1 MVTEIKV
8 TMTIKEL
15 AEKVNLTPRTIRYY
29 EQIGLLNGIVRDQ
42 YNRRRYNEGDVYVL
56 ILVKRAKQLL
66 GLSLEEIKELLVH
79 LLEDPT
85 EKKVIHRSIEMLRK
99 QVKKVETK
107 QQELKAT
114 RSILIKE
121 IHRLESLLGVRG
133 ESGFTSNIPQQPHK
147 KEGLS

>member
-1 MVTEIKV
+1 MNVA
-8 TMTIKEL
+8 MTIKEL
-15 AEKVNLTPRTIRYY
+15 AERVNLTARTIRYY

-42 YNRRRYNEGDVYVL
+42 YNRRRYNEGDVYIL
-56 ILVKRAKQLL
+56 ILVQRAKQLL

-85 EKKVIHRSIEMLRK
+85 EKKVIRRSIEMLRT

-107 QQELKAT
+107 QQELRDT

-121 IHRLESLLGVRG
+121 IDRLESLLEKREG
-133 ESGFTSNIPQQPHK
+133 SGFTANVSQQP
-147 KEGLS
+147 

>member
-1 MVTEIKV
+1 MVTEVKFA
-8 TMTIKEL
+8 MTIKEL
-15 AEKVNLTPRTIRYY
+15 AERVNLTPRTIRYY

-42 YNRRRYNEGDVYVL
+42 YNRRRYNERDVYVL
-56 ILVKRAKQLL
+56 TLVQRAKHLL

-107 QQELKAT
+107 QQELRDT

-121 IHRLESLLGVRG
+121 IDRLESLLGERE
-133 ESGFTSNIPQQPHK
+133 ESGFTSNVSQQP
-147 KEGLS
+147 

>member
-1 MVTEIKV
+1 MNVA
-8 TMTIKEL
+8 MTIKEL
-15 AEKVNLTPRTIRYY
+15 AERVNLTARTIRYY

-42 YNRRRYNEGDVYVL
+42 YNRRRYNEGDVYIL
-56 ILVKRAKQLL
+56 ILVQRAKHLL

-85 EKKVIHRSIEMLRK
+85 EKKVIRRSIEMLRT

-107 QQELKAT
+107 QQELRDT

-121 IHRLESLLGVRG
+121 IDRLESLLEKREG
-133 ESGFTSNIPQQPHK
+133 SGFTANVSQQP
-147 KEGLS
+147 

>member
-1 MVTEIKV
+1 MNVA
-8 TMTIKEL
+8 MTIKEL
-15 AEKVNLTPRTIRYY
+15 AERVNLTARTIRYY

-42 YNRRRYNEGDVYVL
+42 YNRRRYNEGDVYIL
-56 ILVKRAKQLL
+56 ILVQRAKHLL

-85 EKKVIHRSIEMLRK
+85 EKKVIRRSIEMLRT

-107 QQELKAT
+107 QQELRDT

-121 IHRLESLLGVRG
+121 IDRLESLLEKREG
-133 ESGFTSNIPQQPHK
+133 SGFTANVSQQ
-147 KEGLS
+147 L

>member
-1 MVTEIKV
+1 MTEMNV
-8 TMTIKEL
+8 AMTIKEL
-15 AEKVNLTPRTIRYY
+15 AERVNLTARTIRYY

-42 YNRRRYNEGDVYVL
+42 YNRRRYNEGDVYIL
-56 ILVKRAKQLL
+56 ILVQRAKHLL

-85 EKKVIHRSIEMLRK
+85 EKKVIRRSIEMLRT

-107 QQELKAT
+107 QQELRDT

-121 IHRLESLLGVRG
+121 IDRLESLLEKREG
-133 ESGFTSNIPQQPHK
+133 SGFTANVSQQP
-147 KEGLS
+147 

>member
-114 RSILIKE
+114 RNILIKE
-121 IHRLESLLGVRG
+121 IDRLESLLGERE
-133 ESGFTSNIPQQPHK
+133 ESDFTSNVSQQT
-147 KEGLS
+147 

>member
-1 MVTEIKV
+1 MNV

-15 AEKVNLTPRTIRYY
+15 AEKANLTPRTIRYY

-42 YNRRRYNEGDVYVL
+42 YNRRRYNERDVYVL
-56 ILVKRAKQLL
+56 TLVQRAKHLL

-85 EKKVIHRSIEMLRK
+85 EKKVIHRSIEMLRN
-99 QVKKVETK
+99 QVKRVETK
-107 QQELKAT
+107 QQELRAT

-121 IHRLESLLGVRG
+121 IDRLESFLGER
-133 ESGFTSNIPQQPHK
+133 EKSTFTSSVSQQP
-147 KEGLS
+147 

>member
-1 MVTEIKV
+1 MVTETKV

-42 YNRRRYNEGDVYVL
+42 YNRRRYNERDVYVL
-56 ILVKRAKQLL
+56 TLVKRAKHLL
-66 GLSLEEIKELLVH
+66 ELGLEEIKELLVH

-107 QQELKAT
+107 QQELRAT
-114 RSILIKE
+114 QSILIKE
-121 IHRLESLLGVRG
+121 IDRLVSLLGERE
-133 ESGFTSNIPQQPHK
+133 ESDFTSNVSQQP
-147 KEGLS
+147 

>member
-85 EKKVIHRSIEMLRK
+85 EKKVIHRSVEMLRK

-107 QQELKAT
+107 QQELRAT
-114 RSILIKE
+114 RNILIKE
-121 IHRLESLLGVRG
+121 IDRLESLLGERE
-133 ESGFTSNIPQQPHK
+133 ESGFTSNVSQQP
-147 KEGLS
+147 